1 MKIKD
6 IFLRPVHTYYVK
18 ISIYYDDGTEDVAKD
33 RVQSVHDL
41 DWVRSS
47 YTGLM
52 APGAERSITI
62 DTRHGVKAVN
72 LRLVRSVEVVVNEE
86 TSDDQ
91 SESRLKLVGSTE
103 FDRMANRWPQ
113 E

>member
-72 LRLVRSVEVVVNEE
+72 LRLVRSV
-86 TSDDQ
+86 DQ
-91 SESRLKLVGSTE
+91 PESRLKLVGSTE